1 MRERD
6 ARTIKVELPAS
17 GLEALEAYRQ
27 RMLALIGVE
36 LSEGQVAAM
45 LIHFGKQVDVGRVEG
60 ASMPAL
66 LAPGIPVSPV
76 PEESIPSTDRD
87 RRSPAPK
94 RREKAIAT
102 RASKPIAGKCA
113 CGCGGRVKAPGA
125 RWLQGHHKRGAKAA
139 TQGDG
144 APEMKS
150 VWDGRAPLSR
160 PWNRNPE

>member
-1 MRERD
+1 VRERD

-76 PEESIPSTDRD
+76 PEESI
-87 RRSPAPK
+87 
-94 RREKAIAT
+94 EKAIAT

-150 VWDGRAPLSR
+150 VWDGRAPLSL